1 MPACRRMEEAD
12 VAETADMMWPKNADM
27 TEETDRHTETRTE
40 GDAEAATAR
49 MREAAGP
56 ERSMDAEAAATGAA
70 TDVMSI

>member
-1 MPACRRMEEAD
+1 MEPMIRA
-12 VAETADMMWPKNADM
+12 V
-27 TEETDRHTETRTE
+27 TE